1 MESRSARTASS
12 ARDPAPSPSSAVLG
26 AGGLAALRRE
36 LVWSSLTG
44 QPLPERHFGQ
54 YRVLGV
60 LGQGGMGLV
69 LDVYDEV
76 LQRAVALKLLRRR
89 DPGER
94 QRERLLREA
103 RILARLSDPHVV
115 HVYEVGTVEGCPFI
129 AMERVRGQTLAAWQ
143 RERPRPW
150 RRCVELY
157 LQAGR
162 GLAAAHSQELV
173 HRDFKPDNC
182 IVDREGRV
190 RVLDFGLA
198 RAEQGEVSVSVS
210 VSSTTSP
217 GVATR
222 VSGTVQYMAPEQ
234 LRGQEARAS
243 SDQFAFCV
251 SLFEAICGRRPF
263 AGTTRSSRLRQIER
277 SGSVWPRGSGRAR
290 APRWL
295 RRALR
300 RGLASSPADRFES
313 MEALLAV
320 LERGLGQ
327 RARRRVAGV
336 TVTLVLG
343 TAVIMGRGAAP
354 DLCAK
359 VGESSPWSA
368 GRRDAVRDALQSSAA
383 DTAWAAIAPGVD
395 AYAAQLRAQRLE
407 ACEAHDQ
414 GAIGPL
420 AYERRLACFDERQR
434 HLSALLDELL
444 RDPEVSGGHARAG
457 VEALPTVEP
466 CADVERLLRGPGA
479 PPEAIAEEVEEQ
491 QREVAAARAA
501 AQLGRQAE
509 GLRRAQQAVDRA
521 QALEWTPLQARAL
534 ATRGHLLLQGR
545 RFEAAREDLERALV
559 DAEQSGDDPL
569 AFDVLTHLLRLSIL
583 VEQSDAARGFVSMAQ
598 AKLGRLGDEPLRSI
612 MLERSRGKLALLK
625 GDSRTAVDAFE
636 GVLARLHAMPA
647 SPALTL
653 LSAHFDLAHGLEM
666 EGHVDRAEAHYREG
680 LEVAASEPGLE
691 SHSDTANLHLSLG
704 DLSFRRG
711 DAEPAQHHYELALQV
726 CAASPAEGDVLTTAA
741 HVGLAQLHLMQ
752 GQLDR
757 AEEHARTAYH
767 NARSDPDGLLGDS
780 LQADAHGLLG
790 AIEQAKGEYEAA
802 IGLYARSIELHRSD
816 PQADPTW
823 VAMQH
828 SNIGECRLAQGR
840 AVDAQ
845 QHFETALQRL
855 DDRLPPDDPR
865 RAYPLRGLGE
875 ARLLQGQPTSAV
887 LPLERA
893 LAMRL
898 REPGD
903 RENLASIRWALAR
916 ALIESPEHSHR
927 HEDALVLARGARDD
941 FMALGDPGQARATEI
956 ARRLESLPPSKPTTN
971 TTRKPHDQ
979 VLHRE

>member
-1 MESRSARTASS
+1 MRW
-12 ARDPAPSPSSAVLG
+12 PSSCSVGGTRASASASGCCRRLG
-26 AGGLAALRRE
+26 SWLNY
-36 LVWSSLTG
+36 
-44 QPLPERHFGQ
+44 PH
-54 YRVLGV
+54 
-60 LGQGGMGLV
+60 
-69 LDVYDEV
+69 
-76 LQRAVALKLLRRR
+76 
-89 DPGER
+89 
-94 QRERLLREA
+94 
-103 RILARLSDPHVV
+103 PHVV

-162 GLAAAHSQELV
+162 GLAAAHAQDLV

-198 RAEQGEVSVSVS
+198 RSEQGEVSMIAS
-210 VSSTTSP
+210 VSSTSSP

-222 VSGTVQYMAPEQ
+222 ASGTVQYMAPEQ

-263 AGTTRSSRLRQIER
+263 AGTSPSSRLQQIER
-277 SGSVWPRGSGRAR
+277 SGSVWPRGSRRAR

-300 RGLASSPADRFES
+300 RGLASSHADRFES
-313 MEALLAV
+313 MEALLVV
-320 LERGLGQ
+320 LERGLGR

-336 TVTLVLG
+336 TATLVLG
-343 TAVIMGRGAAP
+343 TAVVMSRGSAP
-354 DLCAK
+354 EPCAK

-368 GRRDAVRDALQSSAA
+368 ARRDAVRDALRSSAA
-383 DTAWAAIAPGVD
+383 DTAWDAVAPGVD
-395 AYAAQLRAQRLE
+395 SYAAQLVAQRLE

-420 AYERRLACFDERQR
+420 AYERRLACFDDRQR

-444 RDPEVSGGHARAG
+444 RDPEVSGGNARAG
-457 VEALPTVEP
+457 VEALPAVEP

-479 PPEAIAEEVEEQ
+479 PPEAIAAAVEEQ
-491 QREVAAARAA
+491 QREVAAALAA
-501 AQLGRQAE
+501 ARLGRQAE
-509 GLRRAQQAVDRA
+509 GLRRAQQAVERA
-521 QALEWTPLQARAL
+521 RALEWTPLRAQAL
-534 ATRGHLLLQGR
+534 ATQGNLLLQGR
-545 RFEAAREDLERALV
+545 RFEAARDDLERALV
-559 DAEQSGDDPL
+559 DAESSGDDPL
-569 AFDVLTHLLRLSIL
+569 AFDVLTYLFRLSLL
-583 VEQSDAARGFVSMAQ
+583 VEQPDAARGFMNMAR
-598 AKLGRLGDEPLRSI
+598 AKLGRLGDEPLRSVS
-612 MLERSRGKLALLK
+612 LERSRGELALFA
-625 GDSRTAVDAFE
+625 GEPVAAVDAFE
-636 GVLARLHAMPA
+636 RVLARLQAMPGA
-647 SPALTL
+647 PMIARLG
-653 LSAHFDLAHGLEM
+653 AHFDLALGLEAV
-666 EGHVDRAEAHYREG
+666 GRVDRASSHYREG
-680 LEVAASEPGLE
+680 LRVAASEPGLE
-691 SHSDTANLHLSLG
+691 SHSDTANLHLNLG
-704 DLSFRRG
+704 DLSFRQG
-711 DAEPAQHHYELALQV
+711 DSESAQHHYERALEV
-726 CAASPAEGDVLTTAA
+726 YAASSAEGDVLTTSA

-752 GQLDR
+752 GRLDQ
-757 AEEHARTAYH
+757 AEEHGRAAHH

-780 LQADAHGLLG
+780 LRADAHGLLG

-802 IGLYARSIELHRSD
+802 TELYARSIELHGSD
-816 PQADPTW
+816 PKAEPTW
-823 VAMQH
+823 AAMQH

-840 AVDAQ
+840 AADAQ
-845 QHFETALQRL
+845 RQFETALRRL

-887 LPLERA
+887 VPLERA

-916 ALIESPEHSHR
+916 ALVESPEHSHR
-927 HEDALVLARGARDD
+927 RENAVVLARAARDD
-941 FMALGDPGQARATEI
+941 FMALGDPGQARAAEV
-956 ARRLESLPPSKPTTN
+956 ARWLESL
-971 TTRKPHDQ
+971 
-979 VLHRE
+979 